1 MAEQQSL
8 SVAEA
13 PASLGGEDFAY
24 YQETLPGVF
33 VLVGTGHSY
42 SNHNPKF
49 QVDPAA
55 LWPAAQYLVGLA
67 EAALQHILKGKAGG
81 AK

>member
-1 MAEQQSL
+1 MAEQQKL
-8 SVAEA
+8 AVAEA

-24 YQETLPGVF
+24 YQETLPGAF

-55 LWPAAQYLVGLA
+55 LWPASKYLAGLA
-67 EAALQHILKGKAGG
+67 EAALQHLLTGKAGG